1 MNIKNKAIHPEALRI
16 VQEWKHLGHKVY
28 MTSGGFDPLHI
39 GHLRCLQHTAE
50 LAEKNNGKVVVLVNG
65 DQFLVKKKGKPFM
78 PIAERLEIIASIRG
92 VDFAA
97 EWSDDSQTVD
107 KAIMLLK
114 PDFFTKGG
122 DRNDPSS
129 IPEWN
134 TCQSVDCE
142 VILGVGGE
150 KIQSSSWLIKDS
162 TESTI
167 KIIETIKKEQQNE

>member
-1 MNIKNKAIHPEALRI
+1 MNIKNNALHPAAVKI
-16 VQEWKHLGHKVY
+16 VQEWKSSGYKIY

-65 DQFLVKKKGKPFM
+65 DRFLVEKKGKPFM
-78 PIAERLEIIASIRG
+78 PISERLEIIAGIRG
-92 VDFAA
+92 VNFAV

-107 KAIMLLK
+107 KAIELLK

-129 IPEWN
+129 IPEWD
-134 TCQSVDCE
+134 TCQKIGCE

-150 KIQSSSWLIKDS
+150 KIQSSSWLIKDAS
-162 TESTI
+162 DL
-167 KIIETIKKEQQNE
+167 